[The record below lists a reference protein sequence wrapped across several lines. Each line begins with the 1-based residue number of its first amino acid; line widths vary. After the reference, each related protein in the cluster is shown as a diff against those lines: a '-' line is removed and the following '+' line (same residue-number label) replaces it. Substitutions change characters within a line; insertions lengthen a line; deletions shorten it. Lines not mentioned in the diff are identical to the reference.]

1 MRIKSILLLLA
12 SAVTLSGCNL
22 VNRIISMAEQTSSE
36 ESSEEQP
43 SEHGSGTPGAAA
55 KHTILMYVCGSTLEY
70 GPENPY
76 SSRKVVLGA
85 ASADI
90 LEMVNAVSA
99 SNDVNVVIE
108 TGGSEQWASNPGISA
123 NYLERYHVKNHQLI
137 RDAQV
142 TKANMGLSSTLES
155 FLKWGVETYPAEK
168 YGLVLWNH
176 GGAVSGVCFD
186 DNYSMNGLLTSE
198 VATAVKNTI
207 KNTSATGFEWI
218 GYDACI
224 MNFLDNASVNA
235 DYFNY
240 MVASQELENGD
251 GWDYSW
257 LTTLINNPNIS
268 TPNLLKDIASK
279 FVAQY
284 GTGTDNDQ
292 CLSVIDLS
300 KMANFTTKFN
310 AYAANFKNSD
320 FSNIESIYNG
330 RNSLVFG
337 EDAYGIMDFKD
348 FLDQAKSKFSYST
361 SEVESAFS
369 GLVVSDANIYGK
381 KYSSKKPCGINIFIA
396 TGYDIQIAKSEY
408 GTSDTKLSNWRT
420 LNINNGSF
428 YSGYSY

>member
-1 MRIKSILLLLA
+1 MSECAHTQSLSPVQLFAAPWTIACQVLVYGIFQARILECHLGVPIA
-12 SAVTLSGCNL
+12 ANDGAGADAGGVSAG
-22 VNRIISMAEQTSSE
+22 
-36 ESSEEQP
+36 
-43 SEHGSGTPGAAA
+43 GGTE
-55 KHTILMYVCGSTLEY
+55 L
-70 GPENPY
+70 
-76 SSRKVVLGA
+76 
-85 ASADI
+85 SAD
-90 LEMVNAVSA
+90 
-99 SNDVNVVIE
+99 
-108 TGGSEQWASNPGISA
+108 
-123 NYLERYHVKNHQLI
+123 
-137 RDAQV
+137 
-142 TKANMGLSSTLES
+142 
-155 FLKWGVETYPAEK
+155 
-168 YGLVLWNH
+168 
-176 GGAVSGVCFD
+176 
-186 DNYSMNGLLTSE
+186 
-198 VATAVKNTI
+198 
-207 KNTSATGFEWI
+207 
-218 GYDACI
+218 
-224 MNFLDNASVNA
+224 
-235 DYFNY
+235 
-240 MVASQELENGD
+240 
-251 GWDYSW
+251 
-257 LTTLINNPNIS
+257 IS